1 MTKEQFK
8 KKYPREYDRLSYR
21 YFILMHQG
29 GLSAMGGDLAEWLS
43 IEARVPIRIAKLFV
57 DLFAYY

>member
-1 MTKEQFK
+1 MTKEAFK
-8 KKYPREYDRLSYR
+8 KKYPREYDRLSYN

-29 GLSAMGGDLAEWLS
+29 GLSAIGGDLAEWLS

-57 DLFAYY
+57 DIFVYY